1 MDIFDLKEYLI
12 RYTLGKSR
20 SIHEL
25 RVFAFN
31 IVSARREVLKA
42 HRDGCL
48 YPRNFSAYQTLNIV
62 SISDV
67 S

>member
-1 MDIFDLKEYLI
+1 MDLFDLKEYLI

-25 RVFAFN
+25 RLFAPN
-31 IVSARREVLKA
+31 IALARSETLKA

-48 YPRNFSAYQTLNIV
+48 YPRNFSAYQSLKIL
-62 SISDV
+62 SIREE
-67 S
+67 